1 MTLDANVADLER
13 ELTGLKGTKTGER
26 LEIVEGENILL
37 KKQVVT
43 LKEEVVTLKEEVVT
57 LKEKI
62 VTLTTDFSDFKTEKK
77 KSSDLILLFDLVC
90 LFRLYFIQ
98 PNLSASAKHNTWGQ
112 LCQSITDATDALED
126 GIISD
131 AAYRTLLT
139 EWNSYSPDVDIILL
153 KKWSTKRHDI
163 AHSSMRIVDEQQN
176 FIALLKLQNFADPA
190 MDELRLQLLAS
201 LTTLSAGDLRRN
213 KSTIDENQIEENLL
227 V

>member
-1 MTLDANVADLER
+1 MTLDANVDDLKT
-13 ELTGLKGTKTGER
+13 ELTGLKREIADLKIRSTDLETKVADFNDSGAEVDDLKTELAGLKREGGDLKTELVGLKGTKIGER

-43 LKEEVVTLKEEVVT
+43 LKEEVVTLKEKVVT
-57 LKEKI
+57 LKEKV
-62 VTLTTDFSDFKTEKK
+62 VTLTTDFSDFKTESK
-77 KSSDLILLFDLVC
+77 KSSDLILLFDLIC

-98 PNLSASAKHNTWGQ
+98 PNLSASAKHTTWGQ

-126 GIISD
+126 GFISD

-163 AHSSMRIVDEQQN
+163 AHSSMRSVIEH
-176 FIALLKLQNFADPA
+176 
-190 MDELRLQLLAS
+190 S
-201 LTTLSAGDLRRN
+201 L
-213 KSTIDENQIEENLL
+213 
-227 V
+227 

>member
-1 MTLDANVADLER
+1 MTLDANVDDLR
-13 ELTGLKGTKTGER
+13 TELVGLKGTKTGER

-43 LKEEVVTLKEEVVT
+43 LKEEVVTLKEKVVTLEEEVVT
-57 LKEKI
+57 LKEKV
-62 VTLTTDFSDFKTEKK
+62 VTLTTDFSDFKTESK
-77 KSSDLILLFDLVC
+77 KSSDLILLFDLIC

-98 PNLSASAKHNTWGQ
+98 PNLSASAKHTTWGQ

-126 GIISD
+126 GFISD

-163 AHSSMRIVDEQQN
+163 AHSSMRSVIEQQN

-190 MDELRLQLLAS
+190 MDELRLQLLAF
-201 LTTLSAGDLRRN
+201 LNTLSAGDLRRN
-213 KSTIDENQIEENLL
+213 K
-227 V
+227 

>member
-1 MTLDANVADLER
+1 MTLDANVADLKT
-13 ELTGLKGTKTGER
+13 ELIGLKGTKTGER

-43 LKEEVVTLKEEVVT
+43 LREEVVTLKEEVVT
-57 LKEKI
+57 LKEKT

-77 KSSDLILLFDLVC
+77 KSSGLILLFDLVC

-163 AHSSMRIVDEQQN
+163 AYSSMRSVDEQQN

-213 KSTIDENQIEENLL
+213 K
-227 V
+227 

>member
-1 MTLDANVADLER
+1 MTLDANVDDLR
-13 ELTGLKGTKTGER
+13 TELVGLKGTKTGER

-43 LKEEVVTLKEEVVT
+43 LKEEVVTLKEKVVT
-57 LKEKI
+57 LKEKV
-62 VTLTTDFSDFKTEKK
+62 VTLTTDFSDFKTESK
-77 KSSDLILLFDLVC
+77 KSSDLILLFDLIC

-98 PNLSASAKHNTWGQ
+98 PNLSASAKHTTWGQ

-126 GIISD
+126 GFISD

-163 AHSSMRIVDEQQN
+163 AHSSMRSVIEQQN

-190 MDELRLQLLAS
+190 MDELRLQLLAF
-201 LTTLSAGDLRRN
+201 LNTLSAGDLRRN
-213 KSTIDENQIEENLL
+213 K
-227 V
+227 